1 MVDSVFQE
9 DDGYRFADHF
19 SAAWDLWIDRELS
32 RQGSHHH
39 VWRPLLRSVTLEEV
53 RTFARALCSEL
64 IDLGSIRERLEMKQL
79 EPPFV
84 QWLQQI
90 RGRAQALLCTYDRP
104 ERRKVEQMLATTVA

>member
-32 RQGSHHH
+32 GQGTPHQ

-53 RTFARALCSEL
+53 RTFAHALCSEL
-64 IDLGSIRERLEMKQL
+64 IDLGSIREQREMKQL
-79 EPPFV
+79 EPPLI

-90 RGRAQALLCTYDRP
+90 RDRAQALLDVHDRP
-104 ERRKVEQMLATTVA
+104 KRRKVEQMLA